1 MLDKNKV
8 LQVLKNNNLCVL
20 STADLSGKSES
31 AVMVPVVR
39 DDLKIIMC
47 TAPDTRKL
55 KNMNVNKNVS
65 LIFGGFK
72 DDPSLQIDGV
82 VRILSEEE
90 KVEAIAFALSVRPE
104 MKDYGIEEETFFEI
118 TPNWVRYID
127 YSQEPATEEMEI

>member
-1 MLDKNKV
+1 MLDKDKV

-31 AVMVPVVR
+31 AIMVPVVR

-72 DDPSLQIDGV
+72 DDPLLQIDGV

-104 MKDYGIEEETFFEI
+104 MKDYEIEEETFLEI